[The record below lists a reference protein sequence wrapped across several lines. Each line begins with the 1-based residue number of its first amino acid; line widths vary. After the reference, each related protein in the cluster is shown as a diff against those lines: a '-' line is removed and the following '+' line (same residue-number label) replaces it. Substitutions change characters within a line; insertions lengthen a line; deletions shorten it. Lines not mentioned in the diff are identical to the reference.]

1 MALVT
6 VRAVVDIPT
15 DIGMLEIRR
24 VIVAMTTGALEHGV
38 VARIRVAGGTNTI
51 RVAVIRGEVRVIER
65 GSGPCGGRMAG
76 VTGRRE
82 ASRLVIGVGGPIVV
96 GGMAT
101 IAGRWQRRVVVV
113 HVALRALHAGVR
125 AREWKC
131 SLGMIKCC
139 RHPCRG
145 GVADLAGLW
154 DPGGRVVRIRRA
166 LVILQVARD
175 AGGRSEAE
183 VSVRVA
189 LIALQVGMA
198 AS

>member
-1 MALVT
+1 VVRIIRVLKVGEVAGHTRRVRQSVRIAAGMALAALQRSMRARQRPAGRSMIEDRLGPRGCVVT
-6 VRAVVDIPT
+6 DFALLGEAHGHVIR
-15 DIGMLEIRR
+15 IGRS
-24 VIVAMTTGALEHGV
+24 GV
-38 VARIRVAGGTNTI
+38 VFLMA
-51 RVAVIRGEVRVIER
+51 AV
-65 GSGPCGGRMAG
+65 
-76 VTGRRE
+76 
-82 ASRLVIGVGGPIVV
+82 
-96 GGMAT
+96 
-101 IAGRWQRRVVVV
+101 AGRWQAGVVVV